1 MLDPPDLVSWYSHR
15 RAPCDIQ
22 RVQAEIAAVAE
33 GATLCAMHP
42 EDGVWRVLPLGLF
55 HRLHALSR
63 SGADPE
69 EPAWQGAL
77 SVLGAWR
84 REGAALRPGPGAV
97 IITLGS
103 AWWLPRYATAL
114 RAARAA
120 GARHVP
126 VLHDC
131 GPLVLPGQVDE
142 ATRADFGRWF
152 SGLPALADGVI
163 AVSGA
168 TAAEY
173 RRLMARYLP
182 DWPAPPST
190 SSIAAEWKA

>member
-1 MLDPPDLVSWYSHR
+1 MSWYSHR

-103 AWWLPRYATAL
+103 AWWLPRYARPSARSGRRGRATCPCCMT
-114 RAARAA
+114 AARWCSP
-120 GARHVP
+120 ARSTRRR
-126 VLHDC
+126 
-131 GPLVLPGQVDE
+131 GP
-142 ATRADFGRWF
+142 
-152 SGLPALADGVI
+152 I
-163 AVSGA
+163 SGA
-168 TAAEY
+168 GS
-173 RRLMARYLP
+173 
-182 DWPAPPST
+182 PACPRWRM
-190 SSIAAEWKA
+190 E